1 MKNLKTLIPYLK
13 KYRLELAIGFFFM
26 LLQNFGMMK
35 TPIFIR
41 EVVDEIGKKNRPD
54 VIRSNFFK
62 IILYTLVVVVS
73 LFLMR
78 KLIIGVSRKIEYLIR
93 ERIFN
98 KLMCLGYLF
107 YQGNET
113 GDLVSRCTNDL
124 EDVRTLL
131 GPGVMY
137 IPNSLSRLIFFL
149 PVLIGLNGPLML
161 IITIMM
167 LFLVI
172 LIVGLIPRVRPLYL
186 KIQQMAAK
194 ISNRTWQVISGI
206 TTIKLSNLE
215 QIEIERF
222 KELNREYVKKHMKV
236 VKYREGMWPLFMFV
250 FSLTELVIL
259 LVGGRQVIAGRLTIG
274 ELFQFNIM
282 ISELTF
288 PILSLGWIMSLMQ
301 QGISAMGRINYILEQ
316 PEEACK
322 ELQKLTAGS
331 LDFEIR
337 NLDYS
342 YPNSREKILN
352 DINLTIKQGQTVG
365 ITGKVGSG
373 KSTLLMVMTGLLKPE
388 PGRVFINGIDIRS
401 LNPESIFDKISVV
414 SQDTFL
420 FSKTISEN
428 IALGMSG
435 ELDKDKAVQAARD
448 AGLETDIETFPGRYE
463 QMVGERGIMLS
474 GGQKQRVAIARA
486 LCRRTPAL
494 FLDDPMSSIDSR
506 TEEKI
511 LNNLKSLNH
520 NQTLVIVSHRIS
532 VLKNAD
538 IIYVMDQ
545 GTVVEQGSHDAL
557 RRKGGLYSRLALM
570 QQLEKQLER
579 N

>member
-1 MKNLKTLIPYLK
+1 MKNLKTLLPYLK
-13 KYRLELAIGFFFM
+13 KYRLLLAVGFFFM
-26 LLQNFGMMK
+26 LLQNYGMMK
-35 TPIFIR
+35 APIFIR
-41 EVVDEIGKKNRPD
+41 AVVDEIGKKNRPD

-62 IILYTLVVVVS
+62 IILFTLAVVVS

-161 IITIMM
+161 IITGMM

-172 LIVGLIPRVRPLYL
+172 LIVGLIPRMRPLFL
-186 KIQQMAAK
+186 IIQQMAAK
-194 ISNRTWQVISGI
+194 ISNRAWQVISGI
-206 TTIKLSNLE
+206 TTIKLNNLE
-215 QIEIERF
+215 KIEIERF

-236 VKYREGMWPLFMFV
+236 VKYREGMWPLFIFV

-259 LVGGRQVIAGRLTIG
+259 LVGGKAVITGRLTIG

-301 QGISAMGRINYILEQ
+301 QGISAMGRIDYILEQ
-316 PEEACK
+316 PEEECRD
-322 ELQKLTAGS
+322 LQKLTADS

-342 YPNSREKILN
+342 YPNSVEKILHN
-352 DINLTIKQGQTVG
+352 INLTIEQGQTVG

-373 KSTLLMVMTGLLKPE
+373 KSTLLMAMTGLLKPE
-388 PGRVFINGIDIRS
+388 PGRVFINGADIRS
-401 LNPESIFDKISVV
+401 LNPGSIFEKISVV

-435 ELDKDKAVQAARD
+435 ELDKDKVADAARD
-448 AGLETDIETFPGRYE
+448 AGLETDIETFPERYE

-570 QQLEKQLER
+570 QQLEKQLES